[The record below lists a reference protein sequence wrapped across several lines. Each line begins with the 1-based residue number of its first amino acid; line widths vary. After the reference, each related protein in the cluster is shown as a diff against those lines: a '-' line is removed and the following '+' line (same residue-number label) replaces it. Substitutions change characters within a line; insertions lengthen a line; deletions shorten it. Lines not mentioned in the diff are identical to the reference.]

1 VSGDRI
7 RIGTRGSKLALW
19 QANHV
24 KEQLEAA
31 HPGLEAEL
39 VTITTS
45 GDRIQDRSLLEI
57 GGKGAFVKEIEEAL
71 LGEEVDIAVHSMKD
85 VPVELPPNLHLPV
98 VLRREDPRD
107 AFLSNH
113 YGYPWEMPAG
123 ARIGSSSLRR
133 KCQLMARFPELEV
146 AEIRGNVDTR
156 LRKMDEG
163 QFDAIVLAAAGLKRL
178 GWADRITTLMAP
190 EDSLP
195 AMGQGTIGIECRE
208 GDTATEER
216 IAVLEDRETAVRTRA
231 EWALNRHMQ
240 GGCEVPMG
248 GFAELD
254 GDRLRM
260 RGVVGELDGS
270 RLIEDEVNGAAA
282 EAEALG
288 AELGRRLLAAGAADI
303 LERAR
308 KDG

>member
-31 HPGLEAEL
+31 HPGLQAEI
-39 VTITTS
+39 VPITTS
-45 GDRIQDRSLLEI
+45 GDRVQDRSLLEI

-85 VPVELPPNLHLPV
+85 VPVELPANLHLPV
-98 VLRREDPRD
+98 VVRREDPRD

-113 YGYPWEMPAG
+113 YSYPREMPAG

-178 GWADRITTLMAP
+178 GWADRITALLAP

-208 GDTATEER
+208 GDPVTEER
-216 IAVLEDRETAVRTRA
+216 IAVLEDPETAVRTRA

-270 RLIEDEVNGAAA
+270 RLIEDEVTGTAA
-282 EAEALG
+282 EAEAVG

>member
-31 HPGLEAEL
+31 HPGLQAEI
-39 VTITTS
+39 VPITTT
-45 GDRIQDRSLLEI
+45 GDRAQDRSLLEI

-85 VPVELPPNLHLPV
+85 VPVELPANLHLPV

-113 YGYPWEMPAG
+113 YGHPREMPAG

-156 LRKMDEG
+156 LRKMEEG
-163 QFDAIVLAAAGLKRL
+163 QYDAIVLAAAGLKRL
-178 GWADRITTLMAP
+178 GWADHITTLMAP

-216 IAVLEDRETAVRTRA
+216 IAALEDPETAVRTRA

-270 RLIEDEVNGAAA
+270 RLIEDEVTGTAA
-282 EAEALG
+282 EAEAVG
-288 AELGRRLLAAGAADI
+288 AELGRRLLAAGAAAI

>member
-113 YGYPWEMPAG
+113 YGYPREMPAG

>member
-1 VSGDRI
+1 MSGDRI

-24 KEQLEAA
+24 KDQLEAA
-31 HPGLEAEL
+31 HPGLMAEV

-71 LGEEVDIAVHSMKD
+71 LAEEVDIAVHSMKD
-85 VPVELPPNLHLPV
+85 VPVELPDGLHLPV
-98 VLRREDPRD
+98 VVRREDPRD
-107 AFLSNH
+107 AFLSSAYNH
-113 YGYPWEMPAG
+113 PREMPAG

-178 GWADRITTLMAP
+178 G
-190 EDSLP
+190 
-195 AMGQGTIGIECRE
+195 
-208 GDTATEER
+208 
-216 IAVLEDRETAVRTRA
+216 
-231 EWALNRHMQ
+231 
-240 GGCEVPMG
+240 
-248 GFAELD
+248 
-254 GDRLRM
+254 
-260 RGVVGELDGS
+260 
-270 RLIEDEVNGAAA
+270 
-282 EAEALG
+282 
-288 AELGRRLLAAGAADI
+288 
-303 LERAR
+303 
-308 KDG
+308 

>member
-24 KEQLEAA
+24 KDQLETA
-31 HPGLEAEL
+31 HPGLTAEV

-71 LGEEVDIAVHSMKD
+71 LAEEVDIAVHSMKD
-85 VPVELPPNLHLPV
+85 VPVELPDGLHLPV
-98 VLRREDPRD
+98 VVRREDPRD
-107 AFLSNH
+107 AFLSSAYNH
-113 YGYPWEMPAG
+113 PREMPAG

-178 GWADRITTLMAP
+178 GWDGRITTLLDP

-195 AMGQGTIGIECRE
+195 AMGQGTIGIECRQGDAVTE
-208 GDTATEER
+208 GR
-216 IAVLEDRETAVRTRA
+216 IAALEHGETAVRTRA
-231 EWALNRHMQ
+231 EWALNQRMQ

-248 GFAELD
+248 GFADLD
-254 GDRLRM
+254 GERLRL
-260 RGVVGELDGS
+260 RGLVGEPDGS
-270 RLIEDEVNGAAA
+270 RLIEDEVNGAAD

-288 AELGRRLLAAGAADI
+288 VALADRLLAAGAADI